1 MGDTMMYGIPDKNPR
16 PGLDEFSEEEKKKK
30 AGGGGG
36 SFKKKVSNKFRNS
49 LTMTKKGRRN
59 SRVMSV
65 SIADE
70 IDAEELRAVD
80 AFRQALILDELLPN
94 RHDDHHMM
102 LRFLKARK
110 FDIEKAKQMWSDMIQ
125 WRKEFGTDSIMED
138 FEFKEVDE
146 VLQYY
151 PQGYHGVDKDG
162 RPVYIEKLGEVD
174 ANKLVQV
181 TSLDRYVKYHVQEFE
196 KVFTYKFPAC
206 SIAAKKH
213 IDQSTTIID
222 VQGVGLKQFTK
233 TARELISRIQKIDG
247 DNYPE
252 TLNRMFI
259 INGGAGFRL
268 LWNTVKSFLDPKTAA
283 KIHVLGNKYQSK
295 LLEVIDASE
304 LPSFFGGTC
313 TCADKGGCMRSS
325 KGPWNDPDIL
335 KMVQNGEGKCHRRTL
350 SGIEEKSIPEDK
362 ETIIKVSSNEAED
375 LKPYPVPEDPLYFQL
390 PIVNMMSKITPD
402 EYEKSIQVFEKTI
415 DANWKPSPGKGKHDG
430 TIVPANGKH
439 MMGGV
444 MAVVMGVVSLIR
456 MTKTMPRKLTE
467 AAIYGSKTYYSDSLN
482 DPAAVAA
489 GTSGFTES
497 SITTSDYKNMMLRM
511 AEVEDKLNVLCSK
524 PDGIPPEK
532 EAMLINAISRA
543 EVLEKE
549 LCATKMLLV
558 EAMGKQQEL
567 LAYIEKKNKKKK
579 RVSYFLA

>member
-1 MGDTMMYGIPDKNPR
+1 MADTMSGILPDKNPR
-16 PGLDEFSEEEKKKK
+16 PGLDVLSEEEMKKKK

-36 SFKKKVSNKFRNS
+36 SFKKKVSNRFRSS
-49 LTMTKKGRRN
+49 LTKKGRRN
-59 SRVMSV
+59 SRVM

-80 AFRQALILDELLPN
+80 AFRQALILDELLPA

-110 FDIEKAKQMWSDMIQ
+110 FDIEKAKLMWADMIN
-125 WRKEFGTDSIMED
+125 WRKDFGTDTIMED

-146 VLQYY
+146 VMQYY

-196 KVFTYKFPAC
+196 KAFAYKFPAC

-335 KMVQNGEGKCHRRTL
+335 KMVQNGEGKCSRRTL
-350 SGIEEKSIPEDK
+350 SGIEEKLIPEDK
-362 ETIIKVSSNEAED
+362 EPIKVSSSNEAED
-375 LKPYPVPEDPLYFQL
+375 LKPYPVPVPEDHPV
-390 PIVNMMSKITPD
+390 VNMMSRITPD
-402 EYEKSIQVFEKTI
+402 EYEKSIQVIEKTI
-415 DANWKPSPGKGKHDG
+415 DANWKASPGKVDVLPEDG
-430 TIVPANGKH
+430 AIVPANGKH
-439 MMGGV
+439 MIGGV

-456 MTKTMPRKLTE
+456 MTKTVPRKLTE

-482 DPAAVAA
+482 DPAAGAA
-489 GTSGFTES
+489 GASAFTES
-497 SITTSDYKNMMLRM
+497 SITTSDYKKMMMRM
-511 AEVEDKLNVLCSK
+511 AEVEDKLNTLCSK
-524 PDGIPPEK
+524 PNGIPPEK
-532 EAMLINAISRA
+532 EAMLMNAINRA
-543 EVLEKE
+543 EAIEKE
-549 LCATKMLLV
+549 LCATRMLLV
-558 EAMGKQQEL
+558 EAVEKQQEL
-567 LAYIEKKNKKKK
+567 LAYIEKKNKKK
-579 RVSYFLA
+579 RFFGF

>member
-222 VQGVGLKQFTK
+222 VQGVVCLLTINQRTNRSIF
-233 TARELISRIQKIDG
+233 I
-247 DNYPE
+247 E

-375 LKPYPVPEDPLYFQL
+375 LKPYPVPEDL

-415 DANWKPSPGKGKHDG
+415 DANWKPSPGKVVLPEDG

-579 RVSYFLA
+579 RHFFGF

>member
-252 TLNRMFI
+252 
-259 INGGAGFRL
+259 
-268 LWNTVKSFLDPKTAA
+268 
-283 KIHVLGNKYQSK
+283 VLGNKYQSK

-375 LKPYPVPEDPLYFQL
+375 LKPYPVPEDL

-415 DANWKPSPGKGKHDG
+415 DANWKPSPGKVVLPEDG

-579 RVSYFLA
+579 RHFFGF

>member
-1 MGDTMMYGIPDKNPR
+1 MADAMSIVIPDKNPKLGV
-16 PGLDEFSEEEKKKK
+16 PENEFSEDERKKK
-30 AGGGGG
+30 
-36 SFKKKVSNKFRNS
+36 SFKKKAINASNKFRSS
-49 LTMTKKGRRN
+49 LTKKGRRN

-65 SIADE
+65 SIVDD

-80 AFRQALILDELLPN
+80 AFRQSLILDELLPS

-110 FDIEKAKQMWSDMIQ
+110 FDIEKAKQMWGDMIQ
-125 WRKEFGTDSIMED
+125 WRREFGTDSIMED

-151 PQGYHGVDKDG
+151 PQGYHGVDKEG

-196 KVFTYKFPAC
+196 KAFIYKFPSC

-252 TLNRMFI
+252 
-259 INGGAGFRL
+259 
-268 LWNTVKSFLDPKTAA
+268 
-283 KIHVLGNKYQSK
+283 VLGNKYQSK

-304 LPSFFGGTC
+304 LPAFFGGSC

-325 KGPWNDPDIL
+325 KGPWNDLDIL
-335 KMVQNGEGKCHRRTL
+335 KMVENGEAKCHRRTL
-350 SGIEEKSIPEDK
+350 SGIIEEKLITEDK
-362 ETIIKVSSNEAED
+362 ETIKVSIDEAED
-375 LKPYPVPEDPLYFQL
+375 PKKPYPVPEQL
-390 PIVNMMSKITPD
+390 PIVTVNRFTTTDSYDNSIRVV
-402 EYEKSIQVFEKTI
+402 EKSIVNTE
-415 DANWKPSPGKGKHDG
+415 WKSSPGKGLHEDDLA
-430 TIVPANGKH
+430 IVPANGKQ

-482 DPAAVAA
+482 DHHASSA
-489 GTSGFTES
+489 GMPES
-497 SITTSDYKNMMLRM
+497 SISTSDYKNMMVRM
-511 AEVEDKLNVLCSK
+511 SEVEDKLNVLCAK
-524 PDGIPPEK
+524 PDGIPAEK
-532 EAMLINAISRA
+532 EAMLVNAIDRA
-543 EVLEKE
+543 EALEKE
-549 LCATKMLLV
+549 LSAAKILLV
-558 EAMGKQQEL
+558 EAVGKQQEL
-567 LAYIEKKNKKKK
+567 LDYIDKKNKKKK
-579 RVSYFLA
+579 RFFRF

>member
-283 KIHVLGNKYQSK
+283 KIHVSFNLMILYSLFLTDCSNLAFSLTHNNAVIFQVLGNKYQSK
-295 LLEVIDASE
+295 LLEVIDA
-304 LPSFFGGTC
+304 
-313 TCADKGGCMRSS
+313 R
-325 KGPWNDPDIL
+325 
-335 KMVQNGEGKCHRRTL
+335 
-350 SGIEEKSIPEDK
+350 
-362 ETIIKVSSNEAED
+362 
-375 LKPYPVPEDPLYFQL
+375 
-390 PIVNMMSKITPD
+390 
-402 EYEKSIQVFEKTI
+402 
-415 DANWKPSPGKGKHDG
+415 
-430 TIVPANGKH
+430 
-439 MMGGV
+439 
-444 MAVVMGVVSLIR
+444 
-456 MTKTMPRKLTE
+456 
-467 AAIYGSKTYYSDSLN
+467 
-482 DPAAVAA
+482 
-489 GTSGFTES
+489 
-497 SITTSDYKNMMLRM
+497 
-511 AEVEDKLNVLCSK
+511 
-524 PDGIPPEK
+524 
-532 EAMLINAISRA
+532 
-543 EVLEKE
+543 
-549 LCATKMLLV
+549 
-558 EAMGKQQEL
+558 
-567 LAYIEKKNKKKK
+567 
-579 RVSYFLA
+579 

>member
-375 LKPYPVPEDPLYFQL
+375 LKPYPVPEDL

-415 DANWKPSPGKGKHDG
+415 DANWKPSPGKVVLPEDG

-579 RVSYFLA
+579 RHFFGF